1 MEDLIFLRDQKQ
13 TERSSAIVIFG
24 CKPRSEFLYTVKE
37 LFVGVCD
44 WACISRSQER
54 EGKRLWSAGSR
65 GSKPAV

>member
-1 MEDLIFLRDQKQ
+1 MEDLVFLRGQKQ
-13 TERSSAIVIFG
+13 TEWSRAILILG
-24 CKPRSEFLYTVKE
+24 RKPRSEFLYPVKE
-37 LFVGVCD
+37 LFVAVCD